1 MGSFSFNLYGFFA
14 FLQRLKMTRRAIFT
28 KTARDDRC
36 KKSKNKVFKRFNVL
50 KSVSNEREREREKSP
65 AQTLLHFRFAHFAC
79 KQRYAQRHCVKMTQ
93 SVCIIFLQ
101 NLPFFKFFKIDL

>member
-28 KTARDDRC
+28 KTACDDRC

-50 KSVSNEREREREKSP
+50 KSESNERERERSP
-65 AQTLLHFRFAHFAC
+65 PPKHCSHFCLARFAH
-79 KQRYAQRHCVKMTQ
+79 KQRHAQRHCVKMTQ
-93 SVCIIFLQ
+93 SIRIIFLQ
-101 NLPFFKFFKIDL
+101 NLSFFEFFKIDL